1 MVMHYNMK
9 FYINILETK
18 PSLAVNIFDT
28 DFEVHFSLPLDYEPP
43 KKVEKKTKVQKKN
56 RGRTSQVAADDDS
69 MMTVKRKPY
78 RFGNVVLGSNF
89 GQSRG
94 DQQEKTNI
102 KKEVEKLQPFI
113 GRSYRLI

>member
-43 KKVEKKTKVQKKN
+43 KKVEKKTKVQKKIEEEP
-56 RGRTSQVAADDDS
+56 V
-69 MMTVKRKPY
+69 
-78 RFGNVVLGSNF
+78 
-89 GQSRG
+89 
-94 DQQEKTNI
+94 
-102 KKEVEKLQPFI
+102 KLQLMMI
-113 GRSYRLI
+113 Q